1 MFLSEG
7 FIVIGSMR
15 QKVMMRATSRE
26 MTRKDLPQVLAISR
40 ENMSAII
47 FSSWGVEYRDE
58 DLLHILLEPAALN
71 EVLELD
77 GRIVAYFSIDDRNGN
92 LFINSIQVH
101 KACQGRGLGR
111 EMMARIEEHAQPRD
125 SPPSSC
131 WCSTLTGR
139 RWSSI
144 GEWDTAYL
152 PAGQQLP
159 HETDLDLN
167 RGPRFV
173 GLSGR
178 QAPKYAVT
186 LSSVRIVS
194 HP

>member
-15 QKVMMRATSRE
+15 QKVMIRATSRE

-111 EMMARIEEHAQPRD
+111 EMMARIEEHARERE
-125 SPPSSC
+125 SPAIELLVQYTNRTAMEFYRRMGYRLVC
-131 WCSTLTGR
+131 RQGNNYLMRRTLDPDR
-139 RWSSI
+139 RS
-144 GEWDTAYL
+144 
-152 PAGQQLP
+152 
-159 HETDLDLN
+159 
-167 RGPRFV
+167 RFI
-173 GLSGR
+173 GLSGPGHM
-178 QAPKYAVT
+178 QDPQ
-186 LSSVRIVS
+186 
-194 HP
+194 